1 MADTDGETDWQWA
14 RKVLVTWLNTARTAS
29 SMNSNALAPPGEHVD
44 ALWERQDQVAA
55 ILRRLNGNDADVTL
69 LEPRVGSRHRFFS
82 VERGTRTIQAAIGKI
97 DTMDETTARL
107 GTDAPRMPADAMH
120 PVVWGAASRLWNDG
134 HYGAAVQRA
143 ATFVNA
149 EIQDK
154 VGRHDVSDVALI
166 RETFTTT
173 RPPEVGK
180 PRLRWPGKD
189 DNLTVKAMREG
200 IFSFAVGCF
209 LAIRNPTTHGVDD
222 LPRQEA
228 LEQLA
233 TLSTLARWIDGC
245 ELVTAP
251 GVS

>member
-1 MADTDGETDWQWA
+1 MVETSGETDWQWS
-14 RKVLVTWLNTARTAS
+14 REVLVKWLNTARLAS
-29 SMNSNALAPPGEHVD
+29 SMNSNALAPPGEHLD
-44 ALWERQDQVAA
+44 ALWERQAQATS
-55 ILRRLNGNDADVTL
+55 ILRRLNGNDADVIL
-69 LEPRVGSRHRFFS
+69 LEPRVGGRHQLVS
-82 VERGTRTIQAAIGKI
+82 VAQGIRTIQAAIGKI
-97 DTMDETTARL
+97 DTMAETAARL

-120 PVVWGAASRLWNDG
+120 PVVWGAASRLWRDG
-134 HYGAAVQRA
+134 HYSAAVQRA
-143 ATFVNA
+143 ATFINA

-154 VGRHDVSDVALI
+154 VGRHDVSDAALI
-166 RETFTTT
+166 RETLTPT

-200 IFSFAVGCF
+200 IFSFALGCF
-209 LAIRNPTTHGVDD
+209 LAIRNPTTHGAND

-245 ELVTAP
+245 DVVTVP
-251 GVS
+251 GVD

>member
-1 MADTDGETDWQWA
+1 VADRDGEIDWQWA
-14 RKVLVTWLNTARTAS
+14 REVLVKWLNTARLAS
-29 SMNSNALAPPGEHVD
+29 SMNNHALAPLGERVD
-44 ALWERQDQVAA
+44 TLWERQDQVAA
-55 ILRRLNGNDADVTL
+55 ILRRLNGDDADVTL
-69 LEPRVGSRHRFFS
+69 LEPRMSSSRGRLVS
-82 VERGTRTIQAAIGKI
+82 VERGTWTIQAAIGKI
-97 DTMDETTARL
+97 DTMAETAARL

-120 PVVWGAASRLWNDG
+120 PVVWSAASRLWNDG
-134 HYGAAVQRA
+134 HYSAAVQRA

-154 VGRHDVSDVALI
+154 VGRHDVSDAALI
-166 RETFTTT
+166 RETFTT

-180 PRLRWPGKD
+180 PRLRWPGMD

-222 LPRQEA
+222 VARQVA

-251 GVS
+251 DVS